1 MAGALIHLGIALF
14 SALIVHLRHM
24 KFEFSIM
31 IFIGNLLPDVIKFG
45 FSAIKQLTWNV
56 FGIEQDAF
64 YHSLSYWTSNL
75 GNWFSLGFFVFALM
89 LFLYHFHYVKKKTME
104 EYDELYIFLLIGI
117 ITHIILDLIIIEQGI
132 WF

>member
-1 MAGALIHLGIALF
+1 MAGALIHLSIALF

-31 IFIGNLLPDVIKFG
+31 IFIGNLLPDTIKFG
-45 FSAIKQLTWNV
+45 FSAVKQLTWNV
-56 FGIEQDAF
+56 FGIEQDGF
-64 YHSLSYWTSNL
+64 YHSLAYWTSNVA
-75 GNWFSLGFFVFALM
+75 NWFTLGFFVFAVM

-104 EYDELYIFLLIGI
+104 EYDELYIFLLVGV
-117 ITHIILDLIIIEQGI
+117 ITHIILDLLIVEKGI